1 MKQGCDEVKAQEG
14 GLFTKDGV
22 DIWRLVTVEEV
33 MVATF
38 KNLETAEVKVRR
50 VPLMDFYCIVMPKV
64 YPPSGVAGLP
74 KVGDN
79 NREGSQARLVGH
91 RPSPEEEK
99 RRTLAARA
107 RPGALS
113 KPALAPPADRKPYK
127 GVTWDGIKNRSNP
140 WRAQVNR
147 PGCSWSKN
155 FKTPEEALAARE
167 AFLADHRR
175 KTFTRQGGK
184 DNRPLPAEAS
194 AKAGPKTKDQR
205 P

>member
-50 VPLMDFYCIVMPKV
+50 MPLMDFYCIVMPKV
-64 YPPSGVAGLP
+64 LLS
-74 KVGDN
+74 VGAN
-79 NREGSQARLVGH
+79 CREGSQARLVGH

-167 AFLADHRR
+167 AWLADHRR
-175 KTFTRQGGK
+175 KTTDTRPQTK
-184 DNRPLPAEAS
+184 DPD
-194 AKAGPKTKDQR
+194 KTKD
-205 P
+205 